1 MRIAGS
7 KNKPKTVLVKLSDL
21 NSLFREDALIEVS
34 LKYGSLFQ
42 SQQVIEPEIKENEE
56 SGSISFTVNS

>member
-21 NSLFREDALIEVS
+21 NSLFKEDALIEVS
-34 LKYGSLFQ
+34 LKYGVLFD
-42 SQQVIEPEIKENEE
+42 SQAVAEPEVKNNEE
-56 SGSISFTVNS
+56 SGAISFTVNS